1 MKHISIENFIFSSN
15 QDAPIIA
22 SYKGGSIISKGEGGN
37 RHLFIIPRS
46 MTMRERK
53 AVYDRYWVEPNDSIH
68 IWIDT
73 HVPSET
79 GEFFIGKIALPSW
92 VENILHNNA
101 KNESSWAFY
110 FSKEGGEKIIADIIK
125 MLR

>member
-37 RHLFIIPRS
+37 RHLFITPRS
-46 MTMRERK
+46 LTMSERK
-53 AVYDRYWVEPNDSIH
+53 AAYNRCWVEPNDSIH
-68 IWIDT
+68 IWMDT
-73 HVPSET
+73 HLPSET
-79 GEFFIGKIALPSW
+79 GNFFIGKTALPSW
-92 VENILHNNA
+92 MENILHNNA
-101 KNESSWAFY
+101 KSENSWAFY